1 MSQSSKDA
9 NGVLKRSTIL
19 LHGSIGMPLAI
30 IGYPLVVYL
39 PPLYAQE
46 VGLNMALMALFLYI

>member
-1 MSQSSKDA
+1 MSQSNTDA

-39 PPLYAQE
+39 PPVIPPEISPRQT
-46 VGLNMALMALFLYI
+46 